1 MVIHLTLIDFECLSQ
16 DLLKRIHILQQ
27 PDLYLIASINC
38 TATLIA
44 LQFKA
49 KTLKLK
55 LIWDLRS
62 DSVAGIYDF

>member
-38 TATLIA
+38 TATIIA
-44 LQFKA
+44 LQFKT
-49 KTLKLK
+49 KTLKIK
-55 LIWDLRS
+55 LN
-62 DSVAGIYDF
+62 